1 MPRDNAGD
9 ERDVDGLS
17 VQRGD
22 ASMTTQSPAQSAH
35 PYIGSREKL
44 LEGDRVVTGQAQFVS
59 DISLAGM
66 LHAALVRSPHPHAKI
81 RGIDTTRAERAPGV
95 VRVVTGAEAKERLNP
110 MPHYIEPAVFGGK
123 HADIHCLAT
132 DKVNCVGQPVVAV
145 VGTNLPD
152 VLAAAQAREGRLRA
166 AASRPRRRGG
176 DAARGTQDRRW
187 MGRQRSHDVRFR
199 QPRNRRSVRRQRRN
213 ASAPPSRYRG
223 SPRSPSKRGPI
234 SRTTTPKPRRSLCT
248 PRRRTLT
255 PSVPS

>member
-35 PYIGSREKL
+35 PYIGLKREAPRRRPSSHRPSPIRL
-44 LEGDRVVTGQAQFVS
+44 GHQPRRECCTRPSSGAHTLTQRFVESTPLAPSARPASLES
-59 DISLAGM
+59 
-66 LHAALVRSPHPHAKI
+66 SPGP
-81 RGIDTTRAERAPGV
+81 RQ
-95 VRVVTGAEAKERLNP
+95 KERLNP

-152 VLAAAQAREGRLRA
+152 VLAALKLVKVGLRA
-166 AASRPRRRGG
+166 AASRSGGRRGN
-176 DAARGTQDRRW
+176 AARGPEDRR
-187 MGRQRSHDVRFR
+187 
-199 QPRNRRSVRRQRRN
+199 
-213 ASAPPSRYRG
+213 
-223 SPRSPSKRGPI
+223 
-234 SRTTTPKPRRSLCT
+234 
-248 PRRRTLT
+248 
-255 PSVPS
+255 